1 MGSVAQSLA
10 AETPPTVMGVGV
22 AAANGGGRLVGAA
35 RPVMDRIASDL
46 AGTGIGI
53 VLSDA
58 GGHVVDRRVAEP
70 WLGVHPDFAD
80 VTGPATPITDL
91 RTHHQPALTCVGRG
105 EPADPSFGRP
115 RGP

>member
-10 AETPPTVMGVGV
+10 AETPPTVMEVGV

-70 WLGVHPDFAD
+70 WLGVA
-80 VTGPATPITDL
+80 PIS
-91 RTHHQPALTCVGRG
+91 PM
-105 EPADPSFGRP
+105 
-115 RGP
+115 